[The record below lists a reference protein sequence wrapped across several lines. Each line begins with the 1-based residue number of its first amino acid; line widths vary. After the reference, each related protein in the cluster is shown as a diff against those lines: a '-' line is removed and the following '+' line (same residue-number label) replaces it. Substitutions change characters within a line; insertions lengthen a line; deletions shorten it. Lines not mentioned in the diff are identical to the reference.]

1 MSFTSAAPVEGNPPK
16 EDGKESAPSLG
27 AFLAAFLSFVFST
40 FYFSIRLEI
49 IFKKPKQLVILRVK
63 SHHCVMSEM
72 NVRGKLVR
80 LERHLTLDVRIIHI
94 DKEQKK
100 K

>member
-1 MSFTSAAPVEGNPPK
+1 M
-16 EDGKESAPSLG
+16 
-27 AFLAAFLSFVFST
+27 
-40 FYFSIRLEI
+40 
-49 IFKKPKQLVILRVK
+49 VILRVK

-80 LERHLTLDVRIIHI
+80 LERHLTLDVSIIHI